1 MTTSYKSRTAPRTAL
16 RTSLGL
22 AAITSAVLGCTA
34 ISAEPA
40 DLGHAAH
47 AQAAAP
53 VACVITA
60 EASGNMLTLIPVVQ
74 VTEAVS
80 GTYALRVE
88 GPGTRLN
95 QGGPFS
101 ARAGETITLGR
112 MMTSGSA
119 SSLDADL
126 TLTIDGRDYRCPADL

>member
-1 MTTSYKSRTAPRTAL
+1 MTIFSKSRTALAF
-16 RTSLGL
+16 
-22 AAITSAVLGCTA
+22 AAIGSAVLGCTA

-40 DLGHAAH
+40 DLGHTGH

-53 VACVITA
+53 IACVITA
-60 EASGNMLTLIPVVQ
+60 EASGNMLTLAPVVQ
-74 VTEAVS
+74 ATDAVS
-80 GTYALRVE
+80 GTYSLRVE

-101 ARAGETITLGR
+101 ARAGETVTLGR
-112 MMTSGSA
+112 TMTSGSA
-119 SSLDADL
+119 SSVDAEL

>member
-1 MTTSYKSRTAPRTAL
+1 MTTFSKFRSAPRIA
-16 RTSLGL
+16 LGL
-22 AAITSAVLGCTA
+22 VAISSAVLGCTA

-47 AQAAAP
+47 AQTAAP
-53 VACVITA
+53 IACVITA
-60 EASGNMLTLIPVVQ
+60 EASGNMLTLAPVVQ
-74 VTEAVS
+74 ATEAVS
-80 GTYALRVE
+80 GTYSLRVE

-101 ARAGETITLGR
+101 ARAGETLTLGR

-119 SSLDADL
+119 SSLDAEM
-126 TLTIDGRDYRCPADL
+126 TLTIDGREYRCPADL